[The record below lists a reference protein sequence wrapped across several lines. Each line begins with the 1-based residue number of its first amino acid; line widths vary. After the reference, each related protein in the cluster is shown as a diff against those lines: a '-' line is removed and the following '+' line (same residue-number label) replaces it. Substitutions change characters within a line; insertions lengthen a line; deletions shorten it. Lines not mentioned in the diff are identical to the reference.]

1 MLEQM
6 IQAVLARTIAERYP
20 HLETPAILR
29 AVITSAA
36 EGAEYR
42 EKLDAQDLDTGELKH
57 VEVIRHEY
65 HYTLRVINDSKTADQ
80 AYPALPMITSR
91 QRYEAGATVAI
102 GLLGGQ
108 LQVSILGEM
117 I

>member
-6 IQAVLARTIAERYP
+6 IQAVLARTIADRYP

-29 AVITSAA
+29 AVITSAT

-42 EKLDAQDLDTGELKH
+42 EATEAQDLDTGEVKH

-65 HYTLRVINDSKTADQ
+65 QYTLRVLNDSKAADQ
-80 AYPALPMITSR
+80 AYPVLPMITSR

-102 GLLGGQ
+102 GLVGGQ
-108 LQVSILGEM
+108 LQASILGE
-117 I
+117 IV